1 MKRYWLETYGCQ
13 MNKAESGSLELG
25 LQASGWRPAGDLDEA
40 ELVIL
45 NTCSVRATAEER
57 IWGRLGFFKAQKA
70 RAARRGRRLRV
81 VLLGCMGERLK
92 DELLARAPHVDVL
105 AGTFQKHL
113 LLEALEEEPRAE
125 GAGGPS
131 RGCSAALSLTGRE
144 PYRFAARHSPGR
156 VGEVRAFLPIMH
168 GCDNFC
174 AYCIV
179 PYVRGPEVSRDPRS
193 ILEELAQLKAAGV
206 REITLLGQNVNSYR
220 HGELDFTGLLERL
233 LRELRELRELPELP
247 QSPEPTWLR
256 FLTSHPK
263 DLSPRLAALLA
274 RGGALCRQLHLPVQ
288 HGSDRV
294 LQAMGRGYTRGS
306 YLELAQGLRKEVP
319 ELVLTTDILIGFP
332 GETEED
338 FRLTLKLMEQVQFDD
353 AFTYR
358 YNPREGTRAFL
369 LDDDVPGEVKQ
380 ERLSEVIRL
389 QRRISARRRRE
400 RLGRLVPV
408 LVEAPSKRGGDLL
421 ARTEG
426 DETVVFPGPPE
437 RIGHFTRVRLLELSG
452 HTFRGEESA

>member
-1 MKRYWLETYGCQ
+1 MTGRNDSRRMRRYWLETYGCQ

-25 LQASGWRPAGDLDEA
+25 LRERGWQPAGRLEEA

-45 NTCSVRATAEER
+45 NTCSVRATAEQR
-57 IWGRLGFFKAQKA
+57 VWGRLGYFKAQKT
-70 RAARRGRRLRV
+70 RASRRGRPLRV

-92 DELLARAPHVDVL
+92 EKLLAQAPHVDVL

-113 LLEALEEEPRAE
+113 LLAALEEDPRAE
-125 GAGGPS
+125 GGGN
-131 RGCSAALSLTGRE
+131 LSLTGRE
-144 PYRFAARHSPGR
+144 PYRFAARHSPSEPGR
-156 VGEVRAFLPIMH
+156 FRAFLPILH

-179 PYVRGPEVSRDPRS
+179 PYVRGPEVSREPAS
-193 ILEELAQLKAAGV
+193 ILWELEELKAAGV

-220 HGELDFTGLLERL
+220 SGGLDFPALLERL
-233 LRELRELRELPELP
+233 LPELP
-247 QSPEPTWLR
+247 QAPEPTWLR

-263 DLSPRLAALLA
+263 DLSPRLMSLLA
-274 RGGALCRQLHLPVQ
+274 AGGALCRHLHLPVQ

-294 LQAMGRGYTRGS
+294 LEAMGRGYTRS
-306 YLELAQGLRKEVP
+306 AYLRLVERLRKEVP

-338 FRLTLKLMEQVQFDD
+338 FRLTLELMEQVRFDD

-358 YNPREGTRAFL
+358 YNPREGTRAYRL
-369 LDDDVPGEVKQ
+369 PDDVAAEVKQ
-380 ERLSEVIRL
+380 RRLAELIRL
-389 QRRISARRRRE
+389 QRRLSADRRRG
-400 RLGRLVPV
+400 RLGRVVPA
-408 LVEAPSKRGGDLL
+408 LVEAPSRRGDGQLL

-426 DETVVFPGPPE
+426 DETVVFTGPPQL
-437 RIGHFTRVRLLELSG
+437 IGHFGRVRLQELAG
-452 HTFRGEESA
+452 HTFRGEHVR

>member
-13 MNKAESGSLELG
+13 MNKAESGSLEIG
-25 LQASGWRPAGDLDEA
+25 LRERGWQPAGDIDEA

-57 IWGRLGFFKAQKA
+57 VWGRLGFFKAQKL
-70 RAARRGRRLRV
+70 RASRRGRRLRV

-92 DELLARAPHVDVL
+92 GELLAQAPHVDVL

-113 LLEALEEEPRAE
+113 LLEALEEDPRAE
-125 GAGGPS
+125 GGP
-131 RGCSAALSLTGRE
+131 SLTGVE
-144 PYRFAARHSPGR
+144 PYRFAPLHSS
-156 VGEVRAFLPIMH
+156 GEFRALLPIMH

-174 AYCIV
+174 SYCIV
-179 PYVRGPEVSRDPRS
+179 PYVRGPEVSRDPAS
-193 ILEELAQLKAAGV
+193 IFAELAELRSGGV

-220 HGELDFTGLLERL
+220 WGELDFPGLLERL
-233 LRELRELRELPELP
+233 LPELPEP
-247 QSPEPTWLR
+247 AWLR

-263 DLSPRLAALLA
+263 DLSPRLVGLLA
-274 RGGALCRQLHLPVQ
+274 RGGVLCRHLHLPVQ

-294 LQAMGRGYTRGS
+294 LRAMGRGYTREA
-306 YLELAQGLRKEVP
+306 YLELTEVLRNEVP

-338 FRLTLKLMEQVQFDD
+338 FRLTLELMKQVQFDD

-358 YNPREGTRAFL
+358 YNPRAGTRAYLFP
-369 LDDDVPGEVKQ
+369 DDVPGGVKQ

-389 QRRISARRRRE
+389 QRRISAGRRRE
-400 RLGRLVPV
+400 RLGREVRV
-408 LVEAPSKRGGDLL
+408 LVEALSHKDDGELL

-426 DETVVFPGPPE
+426 DETVVFPGPPD
-437 RIGHFTRVRLLELSG
+437 RVGAFTRVRLLDLAG

>member
-25 LQASGWRPAGDLDEA
+25 LRERGWQPAGQLEEA

-57 IWGRLGFFKAQKA
+57 VWGRLGYFKAQKA
-70 RAARRGRRLRV
+70 RAARRGRPLRV

-92 DELLARAPHVDVL
+92 EQLLARAPHVDVL

-113 LLEALEEEPRAE
+113 LLEALAEEPRAQGGR
-125 GAGGPS
+125 GAS
-131 RGCSAALSLTGRE
+131 RQRSLTGRE
-144 PYRFAARHSPGR
+144 PYRFASRHSTGEPG
-156 VGEVRAFLPIMH
+156 EFRAFLPIMH

-179 PYVRGPEVSRDPRS
+179 PFVRGPEVSRQPAGV
-193 ILEELAQLKAAGV
+193 LEELVQLKSAGV

-220 HGELDFTGLLERL
+220 SGGLDFPALLERL
-233 LRELRELRELPELP
+233 LPELP
-247 QSPEPTWLR
+247 QTPEPTWLR

-263 DLSPRLAALLA
+263 DLSPRLVELLA
-274 RGGALCRQLHLPVQ
+274 AGGALCRHLHLPVQ

-294 LQAMGRGYTRGS
+294 LEAMGRGYTRGA
-306 YLELAQGLRKEVP
+306 YLQLVERLRKEAP

-338 FRLTLKLMEQVQFDD
+338 FRLTLELMERVRFDD

-358 YNPREGTRAFL
+358 YNPREGTRAYQL
-369 LDDDVPGEVKQ
+369 PDDVPGQAKQ
-380 ERLSEVIRL
+380 RRLAEVIRL
-389 QRRISARRRRE
+389 QRRISAERRRE
-400 RLGRLVPV
+400 RLGREVAV
-408 LVEAPSKRGGDLL
+408 LVEAPSKRGGELL

-426 DETVVFPGPPE
+426 DETVVFPGPPQL
-437 RIGHFTRVRLLELSG
+437 IGHFARVRLGELTG
-452 HTFRGEESA
+452 HTFRGERIP

>member
-25 LQASGWRPAGDLDEA
+25 LRARGWRPAGDLDEA

-92 DELLARAPHVDVL
+92 GELLAQAPHVDVL

-113 LLEALEEEPRAE
+113 LLEALEEGPRPE
-125 GAGGPS
+125 GIGGPS
-131 RGCSAALSLTGRE
+131 AQRSLTGTE
-144 PYRFAARHSPGR
+144 PYRFAPRHSPG
-156 VGEVRAFLPIMH
+156 GPGAFRAFLPIMH

-174 AYCIV
+174 TYCIV
-179 PYVRGPEVSRDPRS
+179 PYVRGPEVSRGLSS
-193 ILEELAQLKAAGV
+193 ILEELTQLRAAGV

-220 HGELDFTGLLERL
+220 RDGLDFAGLLERL
-233 LRELRELRELPELP
+233 LPELP
-247 QSPEPTWLR
+247 QTPEPTWLR

-263 DLSPRLAALLA
+263 DLSPRLAGLLA
-274 RGGALCRQLHLPVQ
+274 QGGALCRHLHLPVQ
-288 HGSDRV
+288 HGSDRI

-306 YLELAQGLRKEVP
+306 YLELAGRLRGGVP

-338 FRLTLKLMEQVQFDD
+338 FRLTLQLMEQVQFDD

-358 YNPREGTRAFL
+358 YNPREGTQANQL
-369 LDDDVPGEVKQ
+369 ADDVPGELKQ
-380 ERLSEVIRL
+380 RRLAEVIRL
-389 QRRISARRRRE
+389 QRRISARRRGE
-400 RLGRLVPV
+400 RLGRVVPV
-408 LVEAPSKRGGDLL
+408 LVEAPSRKGRGELL

-426 DETVVFPGPPE
+426 DETVVFPGP
-437 RIGHFTRVRLLELSG
+437 RRLIGHFANVRLLALAG
-452 HTFRGEESA
+452 HTFRGEAVS

>member
-13 MNKAESGSLELG
+13 MNKAESGALELG
-25 LQASGWRPAGDLDEA
+25 LRERGWEPAGDLDEA

-57 IWGRLGFFKAQKA
+57 IWGRLGYFKAQKA

-92 DELLARAPHVDVL
+92 EQLFAQAPHVDVL

-125 GAGGPS
+125 GGGRP
-131 RGCSAALSLTGRE
+131 SLTGRE
-144 PYRFAARHSPGR
+144 PYRFAPRHSPGEP
-156 VGEVRAFLPIMH
+156 GEFRAFLPIMH

-179 PYVRGPEVSRDPRS
+179 PYVRGPEVSRDPAG
-193 ILEELAQLKAAGV
+193 ILEELSGLKAAGV

-220 HGELDFTGLLERL
+220 HGGLDFPGLLERL
-233 LRELRELRELPELP
+233 LPELP
-247 QSPEPTWLR
+247 QSPEPAWLR

-263 DLSPRLAALLA
+263 DLSPRLTGLLA

-288 HGSDRV
+288 HGSDGI
-294 LQAMGRGYTRGS
+294 LQAMGRGYTRAA
-306 YLELAQGLRKEVP
+306 YLELAERLRKEVP

-338 FRLTLKLMEQVQFDD
+338 FRLTLQLMEQVQFDD

-358 YNPREGTRAFL
+358 YNPREGTRAYL
-369 LDDDVPGEVKQ
+369 LPDDVPSAVKQ
-380 ERLSEVIRL
+380 ERLAEVIRL

-400 RLGRLVPV
+400 RLGREVRV
-408 LVEAPSKRGGDLL
+408 LVEAPSRKGSGELL

-437 RIGHFTRVRLLELSG
+437 RIGHFTRVRLLELAG

>member
-25 LQASGWRPAGDLDEA
+25 LRQRGWQPAEDLDEA

-57 IWGRLGFFKAQKA
+57 IWGRLGFFKAHKA

-92 DELLARAPHVDVL
+92 GELLAQAPHVDVL

-113 LLEALEEEPRAE
+113 LLEALEEEPRPE
-125 GAGGPS
+125 GG
-131 RGCSAALSLTGRE
+131 RGTCAQRSLTGRE
-144 PYRFAARHSPGR
+144 PYRFADRHSPG
-156 VGEVRAFLPIMH
+156 GPKAFRAFLPIMH

-179 PYVRGPEVSRDPRS
+179 PYVRGPEVSRTLPS
-193 ILEELAQLKAAGV
+193 ILEELAQLRDEGL
-206 REITLLGQNVNSYR
+206 REVTLLGQNVNSYR
-220 HGELDFTGLLERL
+220 RDGLDFPGLLERL
-233 LRELRELRELPELP
+233 LPELP

-263 DLSPRLAALLA
+263 DLSPRLEGLLA
-274 RGGALCRQLHLPVQ
+274 MGGPLCRHLHLPVQ
-288 HGSDRV
+288 HGSDRI
-294 LQAMGRGYTRGS
+294 LDAMGRGYTRGS
-306 YLELAQGLRKEVP
+306 YLELVSGLRKAIP

-338 FRLTLKLMEQVQFDD
+338 FRLTLQLMEEVQFDD

-358 YNPREGTRAFL
+358 YNPREGTRAFEL
-369 LDDDVPGEVKQ
+369 ADDVPDAVKQ
-380 ERLSEVIRL
+380 RRLAEVIRL
-389 QRRISARRRRE
+389 QRRISTRRRRE
-400 RLGRLVPV
+400 RLGRVVAV
-408 LVEAPSKRGGDLL
+408 LVEAPSRKGRGELL

-426 DETVVFPGPPE
+426 DETVVFDGPP
-437 RIGHFTRVRLLELSG
+437 RLIGHFTSVRLLELAG
-452 HTFRGEESA
+452 HTFSGEAIA

>member
-25 LQASGWRPAGDLDEA
+25 LRERGWRPAGQLDEA

-57 IWGRLGFFKAQKA
+57 VWGRLGYFKAQKA
-70 RAARRGRRLRV
+70 RAARLGRPLRV

-92 DELLARAPHVDVL
+92 EELLAQAPHVDVL
-105 AGTFQKHL
+105 AGTFQKHQ

-125 GAGGPS
+125 GGG
-131 RGCSAALSLTGRE
+131 RLSLTARE
-144 PYRFAARHSPGR
+144 PYRFAPRHSPGEP
-156 VGEVRAFLPIMH
+156 GEFRAFLPIMH

-179 PYVRGPEVSRDPRS
+179 PYVRGPEVSREPAG
-193 ILEELAQLKAAGV
+193 ILEELARLKASRV
-206 REITLLGQNVNSYR
+206 REVTLLGQNVNSYR
-220 HGELDFTGLLERL
+220 SGGLDFPGLLERL
-233 LRELRELRELPELP
+233 LPELP

-263 DLSPRLAALLA
+263 DLSPRLEALLA
-274 RGGALCRQLHLPVQ
+274 GGGALCRHLHLPVQ

-294 LQAMGRGYTRGS
+294 LQAMGRGYTGGS
-306 YLELAQGLRKEVP
+306 YLQLAQRLRKEVP

-338 FRLTLKLMEQVQFDD
+338 FRLTLELMEQVRFDD

-358 YNPREGTRAFL
+358 YNPREGTRAYL
-369 LDDDVPGEVKQ
+369 ISDDVPGQVKQ
-380 ERLSEVIRL
+380 QRLAEVIRL
-389 QRRISARRRRE
+389 QRRISSERRRG
-400 RLGRLVPV
+400 RLGRVVRV
-408 LVEAPSKRGGDLL
+408 LVEAPSRKGGGELL

-426 DETVVFPGPPE
+426 DETVVFPGSPQL
-437 RIGHFTRVRLLELSG
+437 IGHFTQVRLLQLVG
-452 HTFRGEESA
+452 HTFRGEPIP

>member
-25 LQASGWRPAGDLDEA
+25 LRERGWQPAADIDEA

-57 IWGRLGFFKAQKA
+57 VWGRLGFFKAQKA
-70 RAARRGRRLRV
+70 RAARRGLRLRV
-81 VLLGCMGERLK
+81 VLLGCMGERLQG
-92 DELLARAPHVDVL
+92 ELLARAPHVDVL

-113 LLEALEEEPRAE
+113 LLEALEEPPGR
-125 GAGGPS
+125 GPAPG
-131 RGCSAALSLTGRE
+131 RSAALSLTGRE
-144 PYRFAARHSPGR
+144 PYRFAARHSIGQPGEAR
-156 VGEVRAFLPIMH
+156 VFLPIMH

-174 AYCIV
+174 AYCVV

-220 HGELDFTGLLERL
+220 HGELDFAGLLERL
-233 LRELRELRELPELP
+233 LPELS

-263 DLSPRLAALLA
+263 DLSPRLVALLA

-294 LQAMGRGYTRGS
+294 LQAMGRGYTRGA
-306 YLELAQGLRKEVP
+306 YLSLAARLRKEVP

-338 FRLTLKLMEQVQFDD
+338 FRLTLELMEQVQFDD

-358 YNPREGTRAFL
+358 YNPREGTRAYL
-369 LDDDVPGEVKQ
+369 LADDVPGEVKQ
-380 ERLSEVIRL
+380 ARLAQVIRL
-389 QRRISARRRRE
+389 QRRISSRRRQE

-421 ARTEG
+421 GRTEG
-426 DETVVFPGPPE
+426 DETVVFPGPPQ
-437 RIGHFTRVRLLELSG
+437 RIGHFTRVFLRELSG
-452 HTFRGEESA
+452 HTFRGEERA

>member
-25 LQASGWRPAGDLDEA
+25 LRERGWQPAGRLEEA

-57 IWGRLGFFKAQKA
+57 IWGRLGYFKAQKA
-70 RAARRGRRLRV
+70 RAARRGRPLRV

-92 DELLARAPHVDVL
+92 EKLLAQAPHVDVL

-113 LLEALEEEPRAE
+113 LLEALERDPRAE
-125 GAGGPS
+125 GGGS
-131 RGCSAALSLTGRE
+131 LSLTARE
-144 PYRFAARHSPGR
+144 PYRFAARHSPAEP
-156 VGEVRAFLPIMH
+156 GEFRAFLPIMH

-179 PYVRGPEVSRDPRS
+179 PYVRGPEVSREPAG
-193 ILEELAQLKAAGV
+193 ILQELGQLAAAGA

-220 HGELDFTGLLERL
+220 SGGLDFPALLEL
-233 LRELRELRELPELP
+233 LLPQLP

-263 DLSPRLAALLA
+263 DLSPRLMGLLA
-274 RGGALCRQLHLPVQ
+274 GGGALCRHLHLPVQ

-294 LQAMGRGYTRGS
+294 LEAMGRGYTRGA
-306 YLELAQGLRKEVP
+306 YLQLAERLRKEVP

-338 FRLTLKLMEQVQFDD
+338 FRLTLELMEQIRFDD

-358 YNPREGTRAFL
+358 YNPREGTRAYRMP
-369 LDDDVPGEVKQ
+369 DDVAGEVKQ
-380 ERLSEVIRL
+380 RRLAELIRL
-389 QRRISARRRRE
+389 QRRISAARRRE
-400 RLGRLVPV
+400 RLGSVVPA
-408 LVEAPSKRGGDLL
+408 LVEAPSRRGGGQLL

-426 DETVVFPGPPE
+426 DETVVFTGPP
-437 RIGHFTRVRLLELSG
+437 RLIGHFTRVRLAELAG
-452 HTFRGEESA
+452 HTFLGEQVP

>member
-1 MKRYWLETYGCQ
+1 LKSYWLETYGCQ

-25 LQASGWRPAGDLDEA
+25 LQERGWRPAGNLDEA

-57 IWGRLGFFKAQKA
+57 VWGRLGFFKAQKA

-92 DELLARAPHVDVL
+92 AELLAQAPHVDVL

-125 GAGGPS
+125 GDVGPS
-131 RGCSAALSLTGRE
+131 AERPTALSLTGRE
-144 PYRFAARHSPGR
+144 PYRFAARHSPGQPGEFR
-156 VGEVRAFLPIMH
+156 VFLPIMH

-233 LRELRELRELPELP
+233 LPELP

-263 DLSPRLAALLA
+263 DLSPRLVALLA

-294 LQAMGRGYTRGS
+294 LQAMGRGYTPGA
-306 YLELAQGLRKEVP
+306 YLSLAEGLRKEVP

-338 FRLTLKLMEQVQFDD
+338 FRLTLELMEQVQFDD

-358 YNPREGTRAFL
+358 YNPREGTRAYL
-369 LDDDVPGEVKQ
+369 LADDVPGEVKQ

-389 QRRISARRRRE
+389 QRRISSRRRLE

-426 DETVVFPGPPE
+426 DETVVFPGPLE
-437 RIGHFTRVRLLELSG
+437 LIGHFTQVRLRELSG

>member
-25 LQASGWRPAGDLDEA
+25 LRERGWQPAGQPEEA

-57 IWGRLGFFKAQKA
+57 VWGRLGYFKAQKA
-70 RAARRGRRLRV
+70 RAARRGRTLRV

-92 DELLARAPHVDVL
+92 EQLLAQAPHVDVL

-113 LLEALEEEPRAE
+113 LLEALEEESAPR
-125 GAGGPS
+125 
-131 RGCSAALSLTGRE
+131 SLTGRE
-144 PYRFAARHSPGR
+144 PYRFASRHSPGEP
-156 VGEVRAFLPIMH
+156 GEFRAFLPIMH

-179 PYVRGPEVSRDPRS
+179 PFVRGPEVSREPAG
-193 ILEELAQLKAAGV
+193 ILEELGQLKAAGV

-220 HGELDFTGLLERL
+220 SGGLDFPALLERL
-233 LRELRELRELPELP
+233 LPELP
-247 QSPEPTWLR
+247 QTPEPTWLR

-263 DLSPRLAALLA
+263 DLSPRLVQLLA
-274 RGGALCRQLHLPVQ
+274 AGGALCRHLHLPVQ

-294 LQAMGRGYTRGS
+294 LEAMGRGYTRGA
-306 YLELAQGLRKEVP
+306 YLQLVERLRKEVP

-338 FRLTLKLMEQVQFDD
+338 FRLTLELLEQVRFDD

-358 YNPREGTRAFL
+358 YNPREGTRAYL
-369 LDDDVPGEVKQ
+369 LPDDVPGQVKQ
-380 ERLSEVIRL
+380 RRLAEVIRL
-389 QRRISARRRRE
+389 QRRISADRRRE
-400 RLGRLVPV
+400 RLGCEVAA
-408 LVEAPSKRGGDLL
+408 LVEAPSRRGCGELL

-426 DETVVFPGPPE
+426 DETVVFPGPPQL
-437 RIGHFTRVRLLELSG
+437 IGHFTRVRLGELAG
-452 HTFRGEESA
+452 HTFRGKRIP